1 MAAAAAQGIS
11 DDASDPDAL
20 SGHVFG
26 GPVFYGTQPFVNRY
40 AETFDLFAIE
50 HTPSD
55 KYPVAFTYQLMGS
68 GKTALGLNAVGV
80 LRRPRE
86 AAGEEEDFVAE
97 RLRHSLILSQPLLKD
112 RAGDMIA
119 RAKNRTEDE
128 TLVAR
133 VLREYLTLQYN
144 SSIPANAAVDAAKNA
159 VTVFVSLTD
168 ASTNHFTT
176 LASLISYA
184 ICKAVGVSSPSLDVD
199 ETCAAVSAAVG
210 GRAVL
215 LVLDEIGVLGEPEY
229 RHLIGFNPSEQ
240 KSVYAAAMQSLR
252 DSINEVYG
260 SKSGFMV
267 YCTGRAEWLTM
278 SALAGPTSPL
288 RATAVLL
295 SPLQARDI
303 LEIMRRTPE
312 CSGSK
317 DPAVQRHLAD
327 AIARKSGGVG
337 RVVIAALEALRDNYK
352 PVTTTSEA
360 NVLLGMIEKRMM
372 KQLSYAFPKASADP
386 NEWRDPAL
394 LTTIGRMVLFGKRFE
409 ESEEVS
415 LQLASGTISVP
426 ITSALTALGLNFA
439 PAPNDASMLV
449 PVAGDWHLQII
460 RDSLI
465 HVEGTMA
472 FELLSVLRRTGKE
485 PESGKLFESLSIY
498 QTARLVAASVAPGA
512 RRAAG
517 EIFPF
522 LRGTS
527 AERATLGHRLRIRE
541 LPMVTSS
548 ARQLTEEQKQ
558 DVNVLNSLETIHPSD
573 LHWLLHE
580 VLQEDEVGI
589 PQGNSRSQD
598 WFIRARGAVIGF
610 PNKMINQLQCHLV
623 KEELDNR
630 PVPCADDDPYVLVNL
645 TPVLGP
651 ELEEAMGNRSAL
663 LLTEAEVRERGCRPD
678 PAAPAQGARRDIVIV
693 SPSHEEGLSRL
704 LTQEVCKHLR
714 VYATSETPDVE
725 SFRARILAMSIA

>member
-1 MAAAAAQGIS
+1 VQGIT
-11 DDASDPDAL
+11 DVASDPDAL
-20 SGHVFG
+20 SGRVFG
-26 GPVFYGTQPFVNRY
+26 GPVIYGALPFVNCY

-50 HTPSD
+50 HKPSD
-55 KYPVAFTYQLMGS
+55 KYPVALTYQLMGS

-86 AAGEEEDFVAE
+86 AAGEDEDFVAD
-97 RLRHSLILSQPLLKD
+97 RLRHSLILSQPFLKD

-159 VTVFVSLTD
+159 VTVFVSLAD
-168 ASTNHFTT
+168 ASTDDFAT
-176 LASLISYA
+176 LTSLIAGA
-184 ICKAVGVSSPSLDVD
+184 IGKAVGVSSPSLAIDK
-199 ETCAAVSAAVG
+199 TCAAVSAAVG

-215 LVLDEIGVLGEPEY
+215 LVLDEIGVLGEPKY

-240 KSVYAAAMQSLR
+240 KSVYTAAMQSLR
-252 DSINEVYG
+252 ASINEVYG

-267 YCTGRAEWLTM
+267 YCTGRTEWLTM
-278 SALAGPTSPL
+278 SALAGNVSPL
-288 RATAVLL
+288 RAKAVLL
-295 SPLQARDI
+295 SPLQARDV
-303 LEIMRRTPE
+303 LEIMRRAPE
-312 CSGSK
+312 CSGSD
-317 DPAVQRHLAD
+317 DPAVQRYLAE

-360 NVLLGMIEKRMM
+360 NVLLDMIEKRMM
-372 KQLSYAFPKASADP
+372 KQLSYAFPKASVDA

-394 LTTIGRMVLFGKRFE
+394 LTTIGRMVLFGQRFQ

-415 LQLASGTISVP
+415 LQLASGTISVL
-426 ITSALTALGLNFA
+426 ITSALTALGFSFA
-439 PAPNDASMLV
+439 PAPDDPSMLV
-449 PVAGDWHLQII
+449 PVVGDWHLQII

-465 HVEGTMA
+465 NVEGTMA
-472 FELLSVLRRTGKE
+472 FELLSALRRTGKG

-498 QTARLVAASVAPGA
+498 QTVRLVAASVAPGA
-512 RRAAG
+512 RREVG
-517 EIFPF
+517 EILPF

-548 ARQLTEEQKQ
+548 ARQLTEEQKE
-558 DVNVLNSLETIHPSD
+558 DVNAVGLLETIHPSD

-589 PQGNSRSQD
+589 PRGNSRSQD
-598 WFIRARGAVIGF
+598 WYIRARGAVIGF
-610 PNKMINQLQCHLV
+610 SNKMVDRLQCHLV
-623 KEELDNR
+623 KEELDKR
-630 PVPCADDDPYVLVNL
+630 PVPCAGDDPYILVNL
-645 TPVLGP
+645 SPVLGP
-651 ELEEAMGNRSAL
+651 ELQEAMGGRNAL
-663 LLTEAEVRERGCRPD
+663 LLTEAEVRDRGCRPD
-678 PAAPAQGARRDIVIV
+678 PAAPARGARRDIVIV

-704 LTQEVCKHLR
+704 LTQAVCKHLR
-714 VYATSETPDVE
+714 VYATSDTPNVE
-725 SFRARILAMSIA
+725 SFRARILAMSNL